1 VVKAAEAAVAVVDVG
16 VADEAG
22 AIEVEAAGAVAAEA
36 EGAAVSA
43 TESAPVGA
51 SVAETGALGDRGRR
65 GSWRDLGG
73 GRRSTRPRGGDRR
86 HWCRGG
92 RR

>member
-43 TESAPVGA
+43 T
-51 SVAETGALGDRGRR
+51 
-65 GSWRDLGG
+65 
-73 GRRSTRPRGGDRR
+73 
-86 HWCRGG
+86 
-92 RR
+92 